1 LRRLITN
8 LTKKHQST
16 SNTLND
22 YKYSKKDDK
31 IIIEFNFHF
40 KSIKRILTTKTEKKS
55 NIRKSPLRQKD
66 KNKKTIS
73 VENNKLNKI
82 DKK

>member
-1 LRRLITN
+1 M
-8 LTKKHQST
+8 
-16 SNTLND
+16 
-22 YKYSKKDDK
+22 
-31 IIIEFNFHF
+31 
-40 KSIKRILTTKTEKKS
+40 
-55 NIRKSPLRQKD
+55 RKSPLRQKD